1 MGFFICT
8 PSAHLYSYLH
18 KIHVFLIRIRPRYY
32 STTEVM
38 NIVSTLLA
46 KCLAQAVVIKGHH
59 NVHPDLT
66 IAEHVKNSQTL
77 KRNAIANE
85 KGQAGWLIF
94 LSATICL
101 KFEL

>member
-18 KIHVFLIRIRPRYY
+18 KIHVCLIRIRPRYY

-38 NIVSTLLA
+38 NIVSTLLP
-46 KCLAQAVVIKGHH
+46 KCLALHKAVVTKGH
-59 NVHPDLT
+59 NVHSDLT
-66 IAEHVKNSQTL
+66 TAEHVKNSQTL

-85 KGQAGWLIF
+85 KGQVGWLIF
-94 LSATICL
+94 LSQDGDS
-101 KFEL
+101 F